1 MPTQPDQQD
10 VEAKPK
16 SVGSGSENESPSA
29 GHEYE
34 DVLQLIGRF
43 GRVQWIVLFAAGL
56 LLMMVINETMGMSY
70 ITIVSQCDFEMT
82 SVDKAVMSA
91 ASFIGIFC
99 SSYFW
104 GYLSDTVGRRPVLI
118 YTTIAGNVLSL
129 CSIFIPNYWFYV
141 FIRFG
146 VGFCIAG
153 ASSTTYAYLGE
164 FFTPRH
170 RPIAINYAS
179 LFVGISTV
187 YVPAIAWLVLSMD
200 WSVNV
205 TDDFA
210 FRPWRLLTIF
220 YMLPGVIGTTM
231 LWTLP
236 ESPKILLS
244 LRKAEEAFSVVDWIA
259 VKNSGKHLHEF
270 KVKKLKTEVCC
281 DGENVLLISKSASAT
296 IKKMWKET
304 LPLLKRPHLVNFVI
318 SCTIMCG
325 LFFRWVI
332 SQICI
337 IGWHFTMTYFEN
349 SSSGMGL
356 WYPEIQNRLGS
367 SDADNLT
374 VCNVIDASIDQM
386 QANTTSKVSLLENIK
401 RMPNIKMLYLKHIKI
416 CDDHI
421 NTKSYIDTITY
432 GTALIVGYIVMG
444 LVINKIGRKA
454 SIFLGL
460 TFAGVC
466 AIALIW
472 IKDDVVIVVCFCLY
486 LVLPGL
492 CISILSG
499 AVVDLVPTHLRG
511 KAVCICLM
519 LGRTGSVFGSN
530 IIGVLLDAYCTATF
544 GVFSGFVL

>member
-1 MPTQPDQQD
+1 
-10 VEAKPK
+10 
-16 SVGSGSENESPSA
+16 G
-29 GHEYE
+29 
-34 DVLQLIGRF
+34 F
-43 GRVQWIVLFAAGL
+43 GRVQWIVLLAAGL

-70 ITIVSQCDFEMT
+70 ITIVSQCDFGMN
-82 SVDKAVMSA
+82 SMDKAIMSA

-129 CSIFIPNYWFYV
+129 CSTVIPNYWLYV
-141 FIRFG
+141 FLRFG
-146 VGFCIAG
+146 VGFFIAG

-164 FFTPRH
+164 FFTPKH

-187 YVPAIAWLVLSMD
+187 YVPATAWLILSMN
-200 WSVNV
+200 WNVNI
-205 TDDFA
+205 TDDFS
-210 FRPWRLLTIF
+210 FRPWRLLTIC
-220 YMLPGVIGTTM
+220 YMLPGIIGTIM

-236 ESPKILLS
+236 ESPKILMS
-244 LRKAEEAFSVVDWIA
+244 LHKNEEAFAAVDWIA

-270 KVKKLKTEVCC
+270 KVQKLKTEASA
-281 DGENVLLISKSASAT
+281 DGENILLVSKSAIAT

-325 LFFRWVI
+325 F
-332 SQICI
+332 
-337 IGWHFTMTYFEN
+337 
-349 SSSGMGL
+349 SSGMGL
-356 WYPEIQNRLGS
+356 WYPEIQNRLGMNQAEDS
-367 SDADNLT
+367 MT
-374 VCNVIDASIDQM
+374 VCEVIDASIDQM
-386 QANTTSKVSLLENIK
+386 EANAANKTCVDT
-401 RMPNIKMLYLKHIKI
+401 
-416 CDDHI
+416 I
-421 NTKSYIDTITY
+421 NTKSYVDTITY
-432 GTALIVGYIVMG
+432 GSALIVGYILMG
-444 LVINKIGRKA
+444 LVLKAIGRKA
-454 SIFLGL
+454 SISIGL
-460 TFAGVC
+460 ALAGAC
-466 AIALIW
+466 AVILIF
-472 IKDDVVIVVCFCLY
+472 IKDEVAIVVCFCLY

-492 CISILSG
+492 CVSIVSG

-530 IIGVLLDAYCTATF
+530 IIGVLLDSYCSVTF

>member
-1 MPTQPDQQD
+1 MSSESVPQD
-10 VEAKPK
+10 VESKPA
-16 SVGSGSENESPSA
+16 PSKDPNA

-34 DVLQLIGRF
+34 DVLQLIGF
-43 GRVQWIVLFAAGL
+43 GRVQWIVLLAAGL

-70 ITIVSQCDFEMT
+70 ITIVSQCDFEMN
-82 SVDKAVMSA
+82 SMDKAIMSA

-104 GYLSDTVGRRPVLI
+104 GYLSDTVGRRPILI

-129 CSIFIPNYWFYV
+129 CSTVIPNYWFYV

-146 VGFCIAG
+146 VGFFIAG

-187 YVPAIAWLVLSMD
+187 YVPATAWLILSMD

-205 TDDFA
+205 TEDFS
-210 FRPWRLLTIF
+210 FRPWRLLTIC
-220 YMLPGVIGTTM
+220 YLLPGVIGTLM

-236 ESPKILLS
+236 ESPKILMS
-244 LRKAEEAFSVVDWIA
+244 LHKNEEAFAAVDWIA
-259 VKNSGKHLHEF
+259 VTNSGKHLHEF
-270 KVKKLKTEVCC
+270 KVHKLKTEANS
-281 DGENVLLISKSASAT
+281 DGENILLISKSAFTT

-325 LFFRWVI
+325 LFF
-332 SQICI
+332 
-337 IGWHFTMTYFEN
+337 

-367 SDADNLT
+367 NAADDSMT
-374 VCNVIDASIDQM
+374 VCEVIDASIDQM
-386 QANTTSKVSLLENIK
+386 QANTTN
-401 RMPNIKMLYLKHIKI
+401 KI

-432 GTALIVGYIVMG
+432 GSALIVGYILMG
-444 LVINKIGRKA
+444 LVINTIGRKA
-454 SIFLGL
+454 SISIGL
-460 TFAGVC
+460 SLAGAC
-466 AIALIW
+466 AVALIF
-472 IKDDVVIVVCFCLY
+472 IKDEVVIVVCFCLY

-492 CISILSG
+492 CVSILSG

-530 IIGVLLDAYCTATF
+530 IIGVLLESYCSLTF
-544 GVFSGFVL
+544 GVFSGFVLVCASLTLLLPI

>member
-1 MPTQPDQQD
+1 MSAELGRQDD
-10 VEAKPK
+10 VERSTSKAIAAK
-16 SVGSGSENESPSA
+16 SSENSEQNA

-34 DVLQLIGRF
+34 DVLQLIGF
-43 GRVQWIVLFAAGL
+43 GRVQWIVLIAAGL

-70 ITIVSQCDFEMT
+70 ITIVSQCDFEMN
-82 SVDKAVMSA
+82 SMDKAIMSA

-129 CSIFIPNYWFYV
+129 CSTVIPNYWLYV
-141 FIRFG
+141 FLRFG
-146 VGFCIAG
+146 VGFFIAG

-164 FFTPRH
+164 FFTPKH

-187 YVPAIAWLVLSMD
+187 YVPATAWLILSMN
-200 WSVNV
+200 WNVNI
-205 TDDFA
+205 TDDFS
-210 FRPWRLLTIF
+210 FRPWRLLTIC
-220 YMLPGVIGTTM
+220 YMLPGIIGTIM

-236 ESPKILLS
+236 ESPKILMS
-244 LRKAEEAFSVVDWIA
+244 LHKTDEAFAAVDWIA

-270 KVKKLKTEVCC
+270 KVQKLKTEASA
-281 DGENVLLISKSASAT
+281 DGENILLVSKSAIAT

-325 LFFRWVI
+325 F
-332 SQICI
+332 
-337 IGWHFTMTYFEN
+337 
-349 SSSGMGL
+349 SSGMGL
-356 WYPEIQNRLGS
+356 WYPEIQNRLGMNQAEDS
-367 SDADNLT
+367 MT
-374 VCNVIDASIDQM
+374 VCEVIDASIDQM
-386 QANTTSKVSLLENIK
+386 EANAANKTCVDT
-401 RMPNIKMLYLKHIKI
+401 
-416 CDDHI
+416 I
-421 NTKSYIDTITY
+421 NTKSYVDTITY
-432 GTALIVGYIVMG
+432 GSALIVGYILMG
-444 LVINKIGRKA
+444 LVLKAIGRKA
-454 SIFLGL
+454 SIFIGLGL
-460 TFAGVC
+460 SGAC
-466 AIALIW
+466 AIILIF
-472 IKDDVVIVVCFCLY
+472 IKDEVAIVVCFCLY

-492 CISILSG
+492 CVSIVSG

-530 IIGVLLDAYCTATF
+530 IIGVLLDSYCSVTF
-544 GVFSGFVL
+544 GVFSGFVLGE

>member
-1 MPTQPDQQD
+1 MRSQLDQQD
-10 VEAKPK
+10 VESKNTPASSKNA
-16 SVGSGSENESPSA
+16 SEDQNA

-34 DVLQLIGRF
+34 DVLQLIGSF
-43 GRVQWIVLFAAGL
+43 GRVQWIVLLAAGL

-70 ITIVSQCDFEMT
+70 ITIVSQCDFETNSM
-82 SVDKAVMSA
+82 DKAIMSA
-91 ASFIGIFC
+91 ASFVGIFF

-146 VGFCIAG
+146 VGFFIAG

-179 LFVGISTV
+179 LFVGISTI
-187 YVPAIAWLVLSMD
+187 YVPATAWLILSMD

-210 FRPWRLLTIF
+210 FRPWRLLTIC
-220 YMLPGVIGTTM
+220 YMLPGVIGTIL

-236 ESPKILLS
+236 ESPKILMS
-244 LRKAEEAFSVVDWIA
+244 LHKTEEAFAVVDWIA

-270 KVKKLKTEVCC
+270 KVQKLKAEASC
-281 DGENVLLISKSASAT
+281 DGENILLISKSAIAT

-304 LPLLKRPHLVNFVI
+304 MPLLKRPHLVNFAI

-325 LFFRWVI
+325 LFF
-332 SQICI
+332 
-337 IGWHFTMTYFEN
+337 

-356 WYPEIQNRLGS
+356 WYPEIQNRLGQ
-367 SDADNLT
+367 SDSDNLT

-386 QANTTSKVSLLENIK
+386 QANITN
-401 RMPNIKMLYLKHIKI
+401 KI

-432 GTALIVGYIVMG
+432 GSALTVGYLLMG
-444 LVINKIGRKA
+444 LILNKIGRKA

-460 TFAGVC
+460 TLAGAC
-466 AIALIW
+466 AIALIF
-472 IKDDVVIVVCFCLY
+472 IKDDVAIVVCFCLY

-492 CISILSG
+492 CISIVSG
-499 AVVDLVPTHLRG
+499 AVVDLVPTNLRG

-530 IIGVLLDAYCTATF
+530 LIGILLDAYCTATF
-544 GVFSGFVL
+544 GVFSGFVLSE

>member
-1 MPTQPDQQD
+1 MSAELGRQDD
-10 VEAKPK
+10 VERSTSKAIAAK
-16 SVGSGSENESPSA
+16 SSENSEQNA

-34 DVLQLIGRF
+34 DVLQLIGF
-43 GRVQWIVLFAAGL
+43 GRVQWLVLIAAGL

-70 ITIVSQCDFEMT
+70 ITIVSQCDFEMN
-82 SVDKAVMSA
+82 SMDKAIMSA

-129 CSIFIPNYWFYV
+129 CSTVIPNYWLYV
-141 FIRFG
+141 FLRFG
-146 VGFCIAG
+146 VGFFIAG

-164 FFTPRH
+164 FFTPKH

-187 YVPAIAWLVLSMD
+187 YVPATAWLILSMN
-200 WSVNV
+200 WNVNI
-205 TDDFA
+205 TDDFS
-210 FRPWRLLTIF
+210 FRPWRLLTIC
-220 YMLPGVIGTTM
+220 YMLPGIIGTIM

-236 ESPKILLS
+236 ESPKILMS
-244 LRKAEEAFSVVDWIA
+244 LHKTDEAFAAVDWIA
-259 VKNSGKHLHEF
+259 VKNSGKHLNEF
-270 KVKKLKTEVCC
+270 KVQKLKTEASA
-281 DGENVLLISKSASAT
+281 DGENILLVSKSAIAT

-325 LFFRWVI
+325 LFF
-332 SQICI
+332 
-337 IGWHFTMTYFEN
+337 

-356 WYPEIQNRLGS
+356 WYPEIQNRLGMNQAEDS
-367 SDADNLT
+367 MT
-374 VCNVIDASIDQM
+374 VCEVIDASIDQM
-386 QANTTSKVSLLENIK
+386 EANAANKTCVDT
-401 RMPNIKMLYLKHIKI
+401 
-416 CDDHI
+416 I
-421 NTKSYIDTITY
+421 NTKSYVDTITY
-432 GTALIVGYIVMG
+432 GSALIVGYILMG
-444 LVINKIGRKA
+444 LVLKAIGRKA
-454 SIFLGL
+454 SIFIGLGL
-460 TFAGVC
+460 SGAC
-466 AIALIW
+466 AIILIF
-472 IKDDVVIVVCFCLY
+472 IKDEVAIVVCFCLY

-492 CISILSG
+492 CVSIVSG

-530 IIGVLLDAYCTATF
+530 IIGVLLDSYCSVTF
-544 GVFSGFVL
+544 GVFSGFVLVCAGLTLLLPI